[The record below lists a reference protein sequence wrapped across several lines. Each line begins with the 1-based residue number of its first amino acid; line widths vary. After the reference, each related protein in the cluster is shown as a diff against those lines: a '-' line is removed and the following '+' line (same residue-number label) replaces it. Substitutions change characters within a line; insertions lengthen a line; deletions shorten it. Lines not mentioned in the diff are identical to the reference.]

1 MRRNSGS
8 AAGHNA
14 DNSVS
19 ARNPVT
25 DEKTMET
32 MEPVSSAPSTAAESI
47 VTAVEAA
54 PADSVTKEI
63 RRWLSTEAR
72 SVRQTRD
79 FLAQLCDRLN
89 DAGVPVDR
97 AMISIRTIH
106 PQIIGTG
113 YFWEAGAEVVTVNSG
128 WDVLND
134 PDYLDSPL
142 LAIHEGQDVVRSRI
156 STGEVSRFPIVG
168 SLKADGYTDYA
179 MFALP
184 FSDGS
189 RNSFSI
195 ATKAAGGFNEA
206 QFAFIEEIVPLV
218 DLQVEVRAGWQ
229 VAEVLLDTYVGH
241 QAGARVL
248 AGDIRRGEGQTIQAV
263 IFYADMRGFT
273 AMSNDRPMGE
283 VIATLNAWFDCAA
296 SAVERHGGQVL
307 KFIGD
312 GMLAIVPL
320 VDAAFR
326 HYACRQALQAAYEI
340 EDSVAA
346 LNAARDANG
355 LPSLHYRI
363 GLHVGELVY
372 GNIGATNRLD
382 FTAIGP
388 AVNLAARLEE
398 LAGVLD
404 VPLLVSSDFAAVA
417 SEYTDFRSLGLHTVR
432 GIVSPVE
439 VFVPQGPSQPT

>member
-1 MRRNSGS
+1 MEPLVTEPS
-8 AAGHNA
+8 AAPDRA
-14 DNSVS
+14 I
-19 ARNPVT
+19 
-25 DEKTMET
+25 
-32 MEPVSSAPSTAAESI
+32 TAAEVVPEQS
-47 VTAVEAA
+47 A
-54 PADSVTKEI
+54 TKEL

-79 FLAQLCDRLN
+79 FLAQLCERLN
-89 DAGVPVDR
+89 VAGVPIDR

-113 YFWEAGAEVVTVNSG
+113 YFWAAGAEVVTVNSG

-142 LAIHEGQDVVRSRI
+142 LAIHEGQDVIRSRI
-156 STGEVSRFPIVG
+156 GTGEASRFPIVG

-179 MFALP
+179 MFSLP

-195 ATKAAGGFNEA
+195 ATKAAGGFSDA
-206 QFAFIEEIVPLV
+206 QFALMEEIVPLI

-229 VAEVLLDTYVGH
+229 VAEVLLDTYIGH

-340 EDSVAA
+340 EQEVAE
-346 LNAARDANG
+346 LNVARAAQG

-404 VPLLVSSDFAAVA
+404 VPLLVSKDFAGVA
-417 SEYTDFRSLGLHTVR
+417 SEYTAFKSLGLHTVR
-432 GIVSPVE
+432 GIDGPIDVYIPEQPPV
-439 VFVPQGPSQPT
+439 PAPAPA

>member
-1 MRRNSGS
+1 MRHASHDTGHDAGNSKS
-8 AAGHNA
+8 AAAGEA
-14 DNSVS
+14 VEKVEPVVS
-19 ARNPVT
+19 A
-25 DEKTMET
+25 
-32 MEPVSSAPSTAAESI
+32 SSKAA
-47 VTAVEAA
+47 VPGQLA
-54 PADSVTKEI
+54 TKEI

-72 SVRQTRD
+72 SVRLIRD
-79 FLAQLCDRLN
+79 FLARLCERLN
-89 DAGVPVDR
+89 EAGVPVDR

-134 PDYLDSPL
+134 PDYLESPL
-142 LAIHEGQDVVRSRI
+142 RVIHDGKDMVRSRLAAGEEPDFPVVRSLAA
-156 STGEVSRFPIVG
+156 G
-168 SLKADGYTDYA
+168 GYTDYA

-195 ATKAAGGFNEA
+195 STKAAGGFTDA

-229 VAEVLLDTYVGH
+229 VAEVLLDTYIGH

-340 EDSVAA
+340 EDGINE
-346 LNAARDANG
+346 LNTARAENG
-355 LPSLHYRI
+355 LPVLQYRI

-404 VPLLVSSDFAAVA
+404 VPLLVSSDFADVA
-417 SEYTDFRSLGLHTVR
+417 SAYTDFRSLGQHTVR
-432 GIVSPVE
+432 GINGPVD
-439 VFVPQGPSQPT
+439 VFVPEEPSPQKQAAAPAK